1 MKESTNENNT
11 SELINPLPNTIPN
24 IVWDNLIDSQKE
36 EILNAVKLNY
46 TITYYH
52 TGHRGKKDI
61 FLSDDSKK
69 DIPFEEFEPEDTDV
83 IEIINVD
90 SSNKESCSV
99 FSVSRIYSKVTS
111 NRGNKELENPA
122 KDIIPYNTWD
132 NLHDMYKKEIINQK
146 NIFKNYNFEISY
158 NPEEDTIAIHF
169 QRDLFGYLYIYN
181 AKRGISK
188 YQYVSI
194 N

>member
-99 FSVSRIYSKVTS
+99 FSVPRIYSKVTS